1 MLPRSRSYININKCI
16 NGLAHLENLTDEPV
30 IRFQDQFSKFLGGGE
45 CIATNQSRAGLLFA
59 LRSIPDIQGNEVIVQ
74 SFTFR
79 GVMQAILEAGA
90 IPVLVDSSLDDL
102 HATPEMIE
110 DAISDR
116 TRAII
121 ATHLFGIPCE
131 IEEIQHIARERECAL
146 IEDCAQCL
154 GARHRGKIVGTFGDF
169 STFSFNFEK
178 HMSTGEGGML
188 VVNNKDYLDKI
199 NSLVKESKRVSILR
213 EKFYVY
219 GLLVTHRCTC
229 RDVYKTYLTA
239 YFGQDLVKKDK
250 KLFRLI
256 ETDLNNGT
264 SARRLEEDLRDF
276 IQRKGIL
283 LEKRIENSLHIDI
296 LKSLAKL
303 VKPDSAKIDDGYLLM
318 NSLRACVGSLNL
330 QDLPQVNRVRNKN
343 ARIYS
348 DLLGKND
355 TFSLPQVASYNEPAF
370 LKFNLLNQSKYPISV
385 LSAAAKKKGY
395 ELGNFQWSKPFHRI
409 PILNRQVPHDRDRLH
424 NSEYIAARILNL
436 PVHCSVREED
446 IHSIVDFLQQYKN

>member
-1 MLPRSRSYININKCI
+1 MANFDN
-16 NGLAHLENLTDEPV
+16 HTEEPV
-30 IRFQDQFSKFLGGGE
+30 IRFQNQLSQFLGGGE

-74 SFTFR
+74 SFTYR

-90 IPVLVDSSLDDL
+90 LPVLVDCSLEDL

-110 DAISDR
+110 DCITDR

-131 IEEIQHIARERECAL
+131 AEEIEHIARERECVL

-154 GARHRGKIVGTFGDF
+154 GARHRGKIVGSFGDF

-188 VVNNKDYLDKI
+188 VVNNTDYLEKLKMI
-199 NSLVKESKRVSILR
+199 VVESNRVSILQ
-213 EKFYVY
+213 EKMYVY

-229 RDVYKTYLTA
+229 RDVYNTYLTA

-250 KLFRLI
+250 GLFRLI
-256 ETDLNNGT
+256 ETHLQNGT
-264 SARRLEEDLRDF
+264 TARQFEEDLHHF

-283 LEKRIENSLHIDI
+283 LKKKIGKTLHIDA
-296 LKSLAKL
+296 LQALAKL
-303 VKPDSAKIDDGYLLM
+303 VLPNSAKIDNGYLLM

-330 QDLPQVNRVRNKN
+330 QDLPAVNRFRNKN
-343 ARIYS
+343 AQMYFE
-348 DLLGKND
+348 LLEDNGS
-355 TFSLPQVASYNEPAF
+355 FSLPQVASHNETAF
-370 LKFNLLNQSKYPISV
+370 LKFNVLNGSKHSIPVI
-385 LSAAAKKKGY
+385 SAAAKKKGY

-409 PILNRQVPHDRDRLH
+409 PILNRKVPHDRERLQ
-424 NSEYIAARILNL
+424 NSEYVAANILNL

-446 IHSIVDFLQQYKN
+446 IHGIVEFLQQYEN